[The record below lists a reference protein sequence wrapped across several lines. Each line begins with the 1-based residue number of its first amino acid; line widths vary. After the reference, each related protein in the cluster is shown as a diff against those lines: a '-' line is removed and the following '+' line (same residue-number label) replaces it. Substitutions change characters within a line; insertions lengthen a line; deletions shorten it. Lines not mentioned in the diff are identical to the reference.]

1 MEPYIKTAADCN
13 NSLLVRGDHVV
24 YSSSNRLRQGFVSEI
39 NDAKQVLV
47 SPVGPHKDCWV
58 KQDRLLKVTA

>member
-1 MEPYIKTAADCN
+1 MEPYIKTASDCN
-13 NSLLVRGDHVV
+13 SSLIVRGDHVV
-24 YSSSNRLRQGFVSEI
+24 YSSSNTLRQGVVSEI
-39 NDAKQVLV
+39 NDTQQVLV